1 MISSPLIAQIPVSAD
16 VQTPEGRAAVSEC
29 IVALGEA
36 VNDDALVK
44 KINLDVLMH
53 TRAED
58 ARVRLY
64 ALTCS
69 EALWRAHGGK
79 LMGKLHLRFLCN
91 SSHFRPLGFA
101 GETATFV
108 AECAE
113 DDNDSVVREAH
124 RLKDA
129 IESVAG
135 RIDV

>member
-1 MISSPLIAQIPVSAD
+1 MRRRPEDAELMAEVIS
-16 VQTPEGRAAVSEC
+16 
-29 IVALGEA
+29 
-36 VNDDALVK
+36 DDNLVK
-44 KINLDVLMH
+44 KLNLDLLMH

-58 ARVRLY
+58 ARLRLY

-69 EALWRAHGGK
+69 EALWRAHGAKLIGK
-79 LMGKLHLRFLCN
+79 SIQRAGRLNETDGLLA
-91 SSHFRPLGFA
+91 GFA
-101 GETATFV
+101 PESATFV

>member
-1 MISSPLIAQIPVSAD
+1 MQH
-16 VQTPEGRAAVSEC
+16 PEARAALSEC
-29 IVALGEA
+29 IVAMGEA
-36 VNDDALVK
+36 ITDDSLVK
-44 KINLDVLMH
+44 KLNLDLLMH

-58 ARVRLY
+58 ARLRLY

-69 EALWRAHGGK
+69 EALWRAHGAKLIGK
-79 LMGKLHLRFLCN
+79 CSARIMPDRGE
-91 SSHFRPLGFA
+91 SSNVFSGFA
-101 GETATFV
+101 GESATFV